1 METMQKTVLSL
12 LIYLI
17 SVLLCISVSAQENG
31 NNSGKILKNNV
42 NVYVSLFEYN
52 INYERNIMQRRN
64 SYTNLRAGF
73 GLAAFNSW
81 EGYYYN
87 AALVHLIGKKNS
99 HFELNL
105 GLKYVLEEGT
115 ANSLMP
121 DLFAGYR
128 YEKPSGGLILRA
140 GIDLFTLWNIGIGFK
155 F

>member
-1 METMQKTVLSL
+1 MERIQKNILITLSAFL
-12 LIYLI
+12 LSI
-17 SVLLCISVSAQENG
+17 CAFAQES
-31 NNSGKILKNNV
+31 NNPVRKLPKNNI
-42 NVYVSLFEYN
+42 NGYVSLFEYN

-87 AALVHLIGKKNS
+87 AAMVHLIGKKNS

-115 ANSLMP
+115 ANSFMP

-128 YEKPSGGLILRA
+128 YEKPAGGLILRA

>member
-1 METMQKTVLSL
+1 
-12 LIYLI
+12 
-17 SVLLCISVSAQENG
+17 
-31 NNSGKILKNNV
+31 
-42 NVYVSLFEYN
+42 
-52 INYERNIMQRRN
+52 
-64 SYTNLRAGF
+64 
-73 GLAAFNSW
+73 
-81 EGYYYN
+81 
-87 AALVHLIGKKNS
+87 VHLIGKKNS

>member
-1 METMQKTVLSL
+1 MKKIQKSILITLSAFL
-12 LIYLI
+12 LSICAL
-17 SVLLCISVSAQENG
+17 AQES
-31 NNSGKILKNNV
+31 NNQARKLPKNNI
-42 NVYVSLFEYN
+42 NCYVSLFEYN
-52 INYERNIMQRRN
+52 INYERNILQRRN
-64 SYTNLRAGF
+64 SYTNIRAGF
-73 GLAAFNSW
+73 GLAAFNAW

-115 ANSLMP
+115 ANSFMP

-128 YEKPSGGLILRA
+128 YEKPDGGLILRA